1 MLNFLRP
8 AFARLFKPIV
18 QGLARTPVTP
28 NMITVAGT
36 VGVAAASLWLL
47 PIGELFPGA
56 FIATCFVFTDM
67 LDGQLARIKGDSG
80 KYGAFLDSTMDR
92 FGDAAVFGGI
102 TIWFMRTNHLLAV
115 VSLFCLAAGL
125 SVSYVKARAEGLGLN
140 ANVGLIERPERL
152 IIGLT
157 SIGLSGLGIPYV
169 LPIGM
174 WGLAAGTALT
184 LGQRMRAVYVD
195 AKSQAAAPAPPT
207 APQPTAPP
215 PAPPTAPPPVPPT
228 APPTAPQPTVPTTAP
243 PPPTFTAPPAPP
255 APPTFTAPPAP
266 PAPPTLSTPSAP
278 PAPATAPG
286 AAPTEEE

>member
-8 AFARLFKPIV
+8 VFARLFNPIV

-36 VGVAAASLWLL
+36 VGVSAAALWLF

-67 LDGQLARIKGDSG
+67 LDGQLARIKGNSG

-92 FGDAAVFGGI
+92 FADAAIFGGI

-140 ANVGLIERPERL
+140 ADVGLIERPERM

-184 LGQRMRAVYVD
+184 LYQRMRAVYVD
-195 AKSQAAAPAPPT
+195 AKSQAAQT
-207 APQPTAPP
+207 AQA
-215 PAPPTAPPPVPPT
+215 AQGAQ
-228 APPTAPQPTVPTTAP
+228 AA
-243 PPPTFTAPPAPP
+243 APPAAQATTPPGAQATTPP
-255 APPTFTAPPAP
+255 AAQ
-266 PAPPTLSTPSAP
+266 P
-278 PAPATAPG
+278 PAPATTSPAPPSTPPAQPSTPPAPPPTPPAPATTPG